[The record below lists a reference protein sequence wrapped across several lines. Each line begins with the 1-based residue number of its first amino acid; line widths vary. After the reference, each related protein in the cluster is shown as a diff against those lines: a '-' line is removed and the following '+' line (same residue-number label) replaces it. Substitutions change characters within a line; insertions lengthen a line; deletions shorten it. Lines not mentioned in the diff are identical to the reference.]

1 MIKTLQQYKFL
12 SIFIISIHLVYFLV
26 ALYFNGIYTV
36 DSPGYLFQAQ
46 NLLKYHSLYAGDL
59 MLPIQN
65 DYFALRPPFY
75 AFFIIV
81 CKSIYHSDY
90 SVLFIQNII
99 AIILILNV
107 LKIASELGVK
117 SKILNFVLPICLV
130 FYPAHFVYAN
140 TIMSD
145 TIFEVMVFLLFKT
158 TYSFYQNP
166 TLKKALSIGL
176 IIAVALITKPVSI
189 LIGLLVCGVMLFIKN
204 YNKIYI
210 AYLLVFPAMAYL
222 SLSFAVQQETGYFQF
237 TSMKSFAAVRC
248 LVKYSAA
255 NAYGPDYADSIAS
268 AIVSQSEQQATL
280 AQRYQYIDS
289 SCNHFLA
296 NHKMAF
302 LKVYVKGCLTFM
314 FDPGRYDLYKLF
326 NANNDNALGMYQ
338 TLQQYGIKTTLQF
351 LLGINFWGL
360 LALAILIC
368 WNILVVIVFILFLL
382 KTHSP
387 TFLKLL
393 IALFVMYFL
402 LTTGVLGV
410 SRYRIHI
417 YPILLMAIL
426 LWANQSIIISRLF
439 RFKQ

>member
-1 MIKTLQQYKFL
+1 VIKTLQQYKFL
-12 SIFIISIHLVYFLV
+12 SIFIVSIHLGYFLV

-46 NLLKYHSLYAGDL
+46 NLLKYHSLFAGDL
-59 MLPIQN
+59 LQPIQN

-75 AFFIIV
+75 AFFIIA
-81 CKSIYHSDY
+81 CKSFYQSDY
-90 SVLFIQNII
+90 TVLLVQNII

-107 LKIASELGVK
+107 LKTASELGIK
-117 SKILNFVLPICLV
+117 AKILNYILPISLV

-189 LIGLLVCGVMLFIKN
+189 LIGLLVCGIMLFVKN
-204 YNKIYI
+204 YPKIYI
-210 AYLLVFPAMAYL
+210 AYLLVFPAIAYL
-222 SLSFAVQQETGYFQF
+222 SLSFAVQKETGYFQF

-255 NAYGPDYADSIAS
+255 NAYGPDYADSLAS

-338 TLQQYGIKTTLQF
+338 TLQQYGVKATLKF

-360 LALAILIC
+360 FALAILIC
-368 WNILVVIVFILFLL
+368 WNVLVVILFILFLL

-426 LWANQSIIISRLF
+426 LWANQSSFL
-439 RFKQ
+439 KKYLHD

>member
-12 SIFIISIHLVYFLV
+12 SIFIVSIHLPYFLI
-26 ALYFNGIYTV
+26 ALNFNGIYTV

-59 MLPIQN
+59 LQPIQN

-75 AFFIIV
+75 AFFIIA
-81 CKSIYHSDY
+81 CKAIYPSDY
-90 SVLFIQNII
+90 SVLLVQNII
-99 AIILILNV
+99 AILLIMNV
-107 LKIASELGVK
+107 LKTISELGIK
-117 SKILNFVLPICLV
+117 PKIVNIILPICLV

-145 TIFEVMVFLLFKT
+145 TIFELLVFLLFIA
-158 TYSFYQNP
+158 TYSFYKKP
-166 TLKKALSIGL
+166 AFSKALVIGL
-176 IIAVALITKPVSI
+176 IISISLITKPVSI
-189 LIGLLVCGVMLFIKN
+189 LIGLIVCIILLFIKN
-204 YNKIYI
+204 YPKIHI
-210 AYLLVFPAMAYL
+210 AYILIFPAIAYI
-222 SLSFAVQQETGYFQF
+222 SLSYAVQKETGYFQF

-255 NAYGPDYADSIAS
+255 NAHGPDYADSIAS

-289 SCNHFLA
+289 SCNHFLL

-302 LKVYVKGCLTFM
+302 LKVYIKGCLTFM

-338 TLQQYGIKTTLQF
+338 TLQQYGIKATLQF
-351 LLGINFWGL
+351 LLRINFWGL
-360 LALAILIC
+360 LALAILVC
-368 WNILVVIVFILFLL
+368 WNILVVIVFVLFLL

-393 IALFVMYFL
+393 IAIFVMYFL

-426 LWANQSIIISRLF
+426 LWANQSNLIKKFIRND
-439 RFKQ
+439 